1 MASNDL
7 VWSELGEPLT
17 QEQLVARL
25 DQGSGQPVVVRVIGN
40 HDVLLATFCG
50 ATWGSLA
57 GKVSVPVLA
66 PTPR

>member
-25 DQGSGQPVVVRVIGN
+25 DQGSGQPVVVWVVGN
-40 HDVLLATFCG
+40 HDVLVPLTAG
-50 ATWGSLA
+50 DLGSLA